1 MTANPTTTPTA
12 PQTIGVLADRAL
24 RRVVAVLCVGQIISW
39 GILYY
44 ALPVLS
50 TTIAGDTGWSSDQ
63 IAAAFSLGLI
73 INAFAGIATGRAI
86 DRWGPRLVMTTGS
99 ALAVPALCAVA
110 LAPTYPLFLAAWALT
125 GLAMSAVLY
134 APSFAAVTGW
144 AGPDTGRRVRALTAI
159 TLIGGLA
166 STAFAPLTAALA
178 APLGWRGTY
187 LVLALILGL
196 VTIPAHALGLA
207 QPWNPPRSPR
217 QPPREARG
225 TRARSSPSRQP
236 AFWVMAAAFTL
247 AGFTVYA
254 SVVDLV
260 PLLAE
265 HGISVGAASVV
276 LGIGGAG
283 QVAGRLFWAPAA
295 VRSTLLM
302 RTVVVFGLV
311 GLTTAAFAV
320 MPGPLAILAVVS
332 FASGMARGVLT
343 LLEAVAVSDRWG
355 ATDYGRLNGL
365 LTAPVMIAS
374 AVAPFA
380 GAVLAVA
387 LGSYALAFAV
397 MAATAFAAAILAPF
411 TITRT
416 QPTATAD
423 TATAQLR

>member
-1 MTANPTTTPTA
+1 MTSTDTNPA
-12 PQTIGVLADRAL
+12 DGVLGDSAL
-24 RRVVAVLCVGQIISW
+24 RRVVAVLCAGQITSW

-50 TTIAGDTGWSSDQ
+50 TTIDGDTGWSADQ
-63 IAAAFSLGLI
+63 VAAAFSLGLVV
-73 INAFAGIATGRAI
+73 NALAGIVTGRAM

-99 ALAVPALCAVA
+99 SLAVPALCALA
-110 LAPTYPLFLAAWALT
+110 LAPTYPLFLGAWAVT

-144 AGPDTGRRVRALTAI
+144 AGPDIGRRVRALTAI

-178 APLGWRGTY
+178 TPLGWRGTY
-187 LVLALILGL
+187 LLLALILGL
-196 VTIPAHALGLA
+196 ITIPAHALGLA
-207 QPWNPPRSPR
+207 RPWNPPRSPR
-217 QPPREARG
+217 QPPAEATG
-225 TRARSSPSRQP
+225 PRARLSPSRQP

-247 AGFTVYA
+247 AAFTVYA

-260 PLLAE
+260 PLLTE
-265 HGISVGAASVV
+265 HGISLRAASVV

-283 QVAGRLFWAPAA
+283 QVAGRLFWAPLSI
-295 VRSTLLM
+295 RSTLLM
-302 RTVVVFGLV
+302 RTVVVFALV

-320 MPGPLAILAVVS
+320 IPGPLVILAVVS
-332 FASGMARGVLT
+332 FLSGMARGVLT

-355 ATDYGRLNGL
+355 TTDYGRLNGL
-365 LTAPVMIAS
+365 LTAPVMVAS

-380 GAVLAVA
+380 GSVLAVA

-397 MAATAFAAAILAPF
+397 MAATAFAAAILAPL
-411 TITRT
+411 TIIPI

-423 TATAQLR
+423 GTATSRLG